1 MPTLTYEL
9 PGALQEISFAI
20 GKPLSAMKAASELL
34 EKERKRGVKE
44 GIARALLLVLLGC
57 ALALLF
63 GWLLCSWAWGK
74 VVLAVLICGSQELL
88 ILLHFQWI
96 IESLTL
102 KLLGDWQTSFQQIL
116 FYCVGYVLFLPSTNK
131 CLIDLICAFSLLVC
145 NSRQPQRSTVSL
157 FFATAMIVGWPF
169 QLQLDIQLQ
178 VSASD
183 SASPDGE
190 KLAQEAKQQFSSL
203 GDKTGEALATWTTIV
218 TQ

>member
-1 MPTLTYEL
+1 M
-9 PGALQEISFAI
+9 
-20 GKPLSAMKAASELL
+20 
-34 EKERKRGVKE
+34 
-44 GIARALLLVLLGC
+44 
-57 ALALLF
+57 
-63 GWLLCSWAWGK
+63 
-74 VVLAVLICGSQELL
+74 
-88 ILLHFQWI
+88 
-96 IESLTL
+96 
-102 KLLGDWQTSFQQIL
+102 
-116 FYCVGYVLFLPSTNK
+116 
-131 CLIDLICAFSLLVC
+131 
-145 NSRQPQRSTVSL
+145 

>member
-74 VVLAVLICGSQELL
+74 VVLAVLICGSQELPYVNDSMIQCL
-88 ILLHFQWI
+88 ACSFDMCFQCQWSCYNSS
-96 IESLTL
+96 ESLNH
-102 KLLGDWQTSFQQIL
+102 WHW
-116 FYCVGYVLFLPSTNK
+116 N
-131 CLIDLICAFSLLVC
+131 CLVIDRPFFNNFCFIALV
-145 NSRQPQRSTVSL
+145 
-157 FFATAMIVGWPF
+157 M
-169 QLQLDIQLQ
+169 
-178 VSASD
+178 
-183 SASPDGE
+183 
-190 KLAQEAKQQFSSL
+190 FSSSHQQ
-203 GDKTGEALATWTTIV
+203 TNA
-218 TQ
+218 